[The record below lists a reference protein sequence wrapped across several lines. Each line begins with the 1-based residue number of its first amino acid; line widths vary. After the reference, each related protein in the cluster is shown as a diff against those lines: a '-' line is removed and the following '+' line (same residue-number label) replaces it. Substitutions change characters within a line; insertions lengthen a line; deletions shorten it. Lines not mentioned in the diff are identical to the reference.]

1 MGAGNVGNWI
11 YCGLLLSTVHAAKV
25 ASLASKGFTKDLK
38 QDLKSLE
45 GLVVSGL
52 RGSSNAWPSNG
63 TNVTASDWESPALK
77 KGRQGAALKPSEASD
92 ASDPLNASN
101 ELPVPGHRKEIFE
114 EPRKVMGVAL
124 NGDSDVQTLH
134 TSLFVGG
141 LGSAGVFLVFAIL
154 HVAVPQVYHR
164 RKTTSKAEDDPDYAE
179 HMHLEVSSGFRW
191 IDFIWKVWNST
202 PEDEVR
208 LAGLDGWSLLEFVRL
223 NLRIMT
229 IVGPFLLAV
238 VLPLHFFFNTKESH
252 NNLDWLSCLDI
263 GNLPRDD
270 WMLWF
275 HAAVVWFVV
284 LISAWQI
291 SLAHDGF
298 TERRYQWLSTVPRPR
313 STTVMVRNIPPM
325 YRSDSALKEYF
336 DRVFSEES
344 AHTVERAYVI
354 RKTGRLPK
362 LVKQLESS
370 QYDAHV
376 ASSRLNKARESE
388 KASLE
393 SDLQM
398 CQLTVT
404 NLKSRVAKEQ
414 QAVELALQGPRPDW
428 KVASSSGFVTFT
440 TILSQRLASREQ
452 CTRDVSAFR
461 MYMAPDPHDVL
472 YENLAE
478 DDINASSWKWLGRLA
493 LLAVFLFWIPIVVA
507 ISGRTTLSSIQ
518 GTVPAVKKFVEA
530 HPTIGSLMSG
540 VLATAALKIF
550 MMFLPTVLHFII
562 TTTLHLKAGSAE
574 QLKLQQWSAAF
585 LLLFVVLVT
594 SLGRGLTITFFIVMQ
609 EPAKIISLLAASL
622 PSASHF
628 YFNYVILGWLV
639 LPMDM
644 LRMTNLAKWFF
655 YRRVCSF
662 EEDEARIYADPEDPA
677 YYGLGT
683 RMARTVLMASMFFI
697 FCSCSPLILVFT
709 WIYFFLA
716 QFVFGY
722 LLLFCESKKPDT
734 GGVFWIQATE
744 QLFLVLAIYVML
756 MVGVL
761 RELNKNGIWAGPPAV
776 AFCSLLV
783 LYWARH
789 GVKNLA
795 FDTLPLEEVV
805 KAFKDNKDESDL
817 ASQYVQPE
825 CDPALVAE

>member
-1 MGAGNVGNWI
+1 MGLRSCALLF
-11 YCGLLLSTVHAAKV
+11 GLFVHLQVASSAKV
-25 ASLASKGFTKDLK
+25 ASAGIDRSFVQDQKSKALRAYPSSLHRYPQKNESPSTHSDW
-38 QDLKSLE
+38 KSLVPRRHE
-45 GLVVSGL
+45 GN
-52 RGSSNAWPSNG
+52 SSDETLPTKAATLAPSVEAEREN
-63 TNVTASDWESPALK
+63 PAHPPK
-77 KGRQGAALKPSEASD
+77 A
-92 ASDPLNASN
+92 
-101 ELPVPGHRKEIFE
+101 KEIFE

-124 NGDSDVQTLH
+124 NGDRDVQTLN

-141 LGSAGVFLVFAIL
+141 LGAAGVILAFAIL
-154 HVAVPQVYHR
+154 HVAFPQVYR
-164 RKTTSKAEDDPDYAE
+164 RWQSEQEDPDAKEY
-179 HMHLEVSSGFRW
+179 HLEVSTGLPW
-191 IDFIWKVWNST
+191 IDFIWKVWNTT

-229 IVGPFLLAV
+229 ILGPFLLAV
-238 VLPLHFFFNTKESH
+238 VLPVHFVASTESH
-252 NNLDWLSCLDI
+252 NRLDWLSRLDI
-263 GNLPRDD
+263 GNLPRED

-275 HAAVVWFVV
+275 HVAVVWFVV

-291 SLAHDGF
+291 TLAHDGF
-298 TERRYQWLSTVPRPR
+298 TERRYQWLATVPRPR

-370 QYDAHV
+370 RYEAAV
-376 ASSRLNKARESE
+376 ASSRLNKARESDS
-388 KASLE
+388 KAELE
-393 SDLQM
+393 TEVQR
-398 CQLTVT
+398 CQLAVT

-414 QAVELALQGPRPDW
+414 EAVEAALQGPRPDT

-452 CTRDVSAFR
+452 CTRDVQAFR
-461 MYMAPDPHDVL
+461 MYMAPDPQDVL

-507 ISGRTTLSSIQ
+507 ISGWTTLSSIQ
-518 GTVPAVKKFVEA
+518 GTVPAVEKFLDA
-530 HPTIGSLMSG
+530 HPALASLMSG

-550 MMFLPTVLHFII
+550 MMFLPSVLHFII
-562 TTTLHLKAGSAE
+562 TTTLHLKAGSVE
-574 QLKLQQWSAAF
+574 QLKLQQWSTAF

-644 LRMTNLAKWFF
+644 LRLVNLAKWFF
-655 YRRVCSF
+655 YRQVCSL
-662 EEDEARIYADPEDPA
+662 EEDEARLYSDPEDQA

-683 RMARTVLMASMFFI
+683 RMARTVLMASIFYI

-734 GGVFWIQATE
+734 GGVFWVQATE

-761 RELNKNGIWAGPPAV
+761 RGLTRNGIWAGPPMATL
-776 AFCSLLV
+776 ASLMV
-783 LYWARH
+783 LYVARQDL
-789 GVKNLA
+789 KNLA

-805 KAFKDNKDESDL
+805 KAFKDNKDNTEL

-825 CDPALVAE
+825 CDPSLVAD

>member
-1 MGAGNVGNWI
+1 MGGV
-11 YCGLLLSTVHAAKV
+11 CCLVFLLGLCNGAKV
-25 ASLASKGFTKDLK
+25 TSSGGHKGFTKDLET
-38 QDLKSLE
+38 DLTSLE
-45 GLVVSGL
+45 SLVASGL
-52 RGSSNAWPSNG
+52 RGAARNVTR
-63 TNVTASDWESPALK
+63 TNITASDWE
-77 KGRQGAALKPSEASD
+77 QVLKPQSESSRRD
-92 ASDPLNASN
+92 EVDN
-101 ELPVPGHRKEIFE
+101 ESETLSSKIKHPEEIFE

-124 NGDSDVQTLH
+124 NGESDVQTLN
-134 TSLFVGG
+134 TSLLVGCV
-141 LGSAGVFLVFAIL
+141 GSAGIFLAFSIL
-154 HVAVPQVYHR
+154 HVVVPQVYHR
-164 RKTTSKAEDDPDYAE
+164 RRKTSKLEDDPDYLE
-179 HMHLEVSSGFRW
+179 HMHLQVSSGFRW
-191 IDFIWKVWNST
+191 VDFIWKVWNTT

-229 IVGPFLLAV
+229 ILGPFMLAV
-238 VLPLHFFFNTKESH
+238 VLPLHFFFNKESRNH
-252 NNLDWLSCLDI
+252 LDWLSCLDI
-263 GNLPRDD
+263 GNVPRED

-291 SLAHDGF
+291 TLAHDGF
-298 TERRYQWLSTVPRPR
+298 TERRYQWLATVPRPR

-370 QYDAHV
+370 KYEAAV
-376 ASSRLNKARESE
+376 ASSRLNKAPEAEKSTLESE
-388 KASLE
+388 
-393 SDLQM
+393 LQR
-398 CQLTVT
+398 CQLMVT

-414 QAVELALQGPRPDW
+414 QAVETALQGPRPDW

-452 CTRDVSAFR
+452 CTRDVQAFR

-507 ISGRTTLSSIQ
+507 ISGWTTLSSIQ

-530 HPTIGSLMSG
+530 HPAVGSLMSG

-550 MMFLPTVLHFII
+550 MMFLPSVLHFII
-562 TTTLHLKAGSAE
+562 TSTLHLKAGSVE
-574 QLKLQQWSAAF
+574 QLKLQQWGTAF
-585 LLLFVVLVT
+585 LVLFVVLVT

-644 LRMTNLAKWFF
+644 LRMTNLATWFF

-662 EEDEARIYADPEDPA
+662 EEEEAQQYAEAEDPA
-677 YYGLGT
+677 YYGLGI
-683 RMARTVLMASMFFI
+683 RMARTVLVASIFYI

-722 LLLFCESKKPDT
+722 LLLFCETKKPDT
-734 GGVFWIQATE
+734 GGVFWLQAME

-761 RELNKNGIWAGPPAV
+761 RGLNKNGIWAGPPVV
-776 AFCSLLV
+776 ALASLAV
-783 LYWARH
+783 LYVARRE
-789 GVKNLA
+789 VKNLA

-805 KAFKDNKDESDL
+805 KAFKDNKDDTEL
-817 ASQYVQPE
+817 ASQPSCGKDGRICTATSNQPRNVR
-825 CDPALVAE
+825 AT

>member
-1 MGAGNVGNWI
+1 MGAGNAGNWI

-77 KGRQGAALKPSEASD
+77 KGRQGAALKPSAEASD

-101 ELPVPGHRKEIFE
+101 ELPVAGHRKEIFE

-164 RKTTSKAEDDPDYAE
+164 RRTTSKAEDDPDYAE

-325 YRSDSALKEYF
+325 YRSDSALKGYF

-393 SDLQM
+393 SDLQR

-404 NLKSRVAKEQ
+404 NLKSRVAKEH
-414 QAVELALQGPRPDW
+414 RPW
-428 KVASSSGFVTFT
+428 SWRCKG
-440 TILSQRLASREQ
+440 
-452 CTRDVSAFR
+452 RD
-461 MYMAPDPHDVL
+461 L
-472 YENLAE
+472 
-478 DDINASSWKWLGRLA
+478 IGR
-493 LLAVFLFWIPIVVA
+493 WRP
-507 ISGRTTLSSIQ
+507 
-518 GTVPAVKKFVEA
+518 P
-530 HPTIGSLMSG
+530 
-540 VLATAALKIF
+540 
-550 MMFLPTVLHFII
+550 
-562 TTTLHLKAGSAE
+562 
-574 QLKLQQWSAAF
+574 
-585 LLLFVVLVT
+585 
-594 SLGRGLTITFFIVMQ
+594 
-609 EPAKIISLLAASL
+609 AAS
-622 PSASHF
+622 
-628 YFNYVILGWLV
+628 
-639 LPMDM
+639 
-644 LRMTNLAKWFF
+644 
-655 YRRVCSF
+655 
-662 EEDEARIYADPEDPA
+662 
-677 YYGLGT
+677 
-683 RMARTVLMASMFFI
+683 
-697 FCSCSPLILVFT
+697 
-709 WIYFFLA
+709 
-716 QFVFGY
+716 
-722 LLLFCESKKPDT
+722 
-734 GGVFWIQATE
+734 
-744 QLFLVLAIYVML
+744 
-756 MVGVL
+756 
-761 RELNKNGIWAGPPAV
+761 
-776 AFCSLLV
+776 
-783 LYWARH
+783 
-789 GVKNLA
+789 
-795 FDTLPLEEVV
+795 
-805 KAFKDNKDESDL
+805 
-817 ASQYVQPE
+817 
-825 CDPALVAE
+825 